1 MEFNATFIVSLVSFL
16 VFTFVMNKILYQ
28 PITKIVDEREKLIN
42 DNHESALLCNE
53 KVCAIHSQKE
63 SRLAEVAA
71 ENKKMT
77 AEKLHEANILAKNKT
92 NEAKRNSVEQINNA
106 KSVINDET
114 ITLNNEI
121 NGRIDEFANIIC
133 SKVLGDV

>member
-16 VFTFVMNKILYQ
+16 LFTFVMNKILYQ

-42 DNHESALLCNE
+42 DNHKSALLCNE
-53 KVCAIHSQKE
+53 KVCAIRSQKE

-92 NEAKRNSVEQINNA
+92 NAAKQNSVEQIDNA